1 MKKDFG
7 NEVEIIYESWSNL
20 QQNGPCDV
28 RQGLVTEFACLGRI
42 QASVTCVI
50 ILARKALV
58 QVETLFLL
66 GASFEEVKFTKLHDL
81 WWIGV
86 VRVMTCLCILW
97 ILAALARGHPPQRLR
112 RRHPPHPPRAAR
124 GPRRGWRRRGRA
136 AARSDETKNNQLI

>member
-1 MKKDFG
+1 M
-7 NEVEIIYESWSNL
+7 
-20 QQNGPCDV
+20 
-28 RQGLVTEFACLGRI
+28 TEFACLGRI

-97 ILAALARGHPPQRLR
+97 TLSLHEQRTNFCQLFDLARVTRPDVLLVVPI
-112 RRHPPHPPRAAR
+112 
-124 GPRRGWRRRGRA
+124 GRSLVPVVLVSVTSA
-136 AARSDETKNNQLI
+136 FY